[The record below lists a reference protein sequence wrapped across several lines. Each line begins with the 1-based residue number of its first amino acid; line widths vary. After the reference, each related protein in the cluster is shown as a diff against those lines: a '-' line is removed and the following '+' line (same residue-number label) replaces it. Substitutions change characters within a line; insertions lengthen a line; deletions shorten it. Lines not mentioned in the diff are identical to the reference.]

1 MFLYRGWQQTG
12 SMPIAGAG
20 PTEATTMEAQ
30 MTTTTDTNS
39 DTTATMK
46 AAVFV
51 EPEHMEVRD
60 VPRPKIEK
68 PTDAIVRVLKACV
81 CGSDLWWF
89 RGINEREHGSLVGH
103 EAIGIVDEVGSGVHD
118 MKPGDFV
125 IVPFTHACSH
135 CVACEKGYDG
145 NCSNMEPGGNAG
157 YQAEYLRATW
167 ADTALVKIPGS
178 PADYSDERIASLLA
192 LSDVMATGYHAA
204 WSARIEPGD
213 TVVVYGAG
221 AVGLCAVIGAKLLGA
236 GRIIAMSRHEDRAK
250 LAREFGA
257 TDIVPERGDE
267 AVARIMEMTNGAGAD
282 RVLECVGSEQSI
294 ESALRSGRPGA
305 YVSRVG
311 VPHTSNIDVNA
322 PFWRNVTLT
331 GGIASVATH
340 DKSTLLKAVLDGRID
355 PGKVFTA
362 RFDLDHVQDAYKA
375 MDERR
380 AIKSMIDIAEA

>member
-1 MFLYRGWQQTG
+1 MAEN
-12 SMPIAGAG
+12 M
-20 PTEATTMEAQ
+20 
-30 MTTTTDTNS
+30 
-39 DTTATMK
+39 MK

-51 EPEHMEVRD
+51 EPEHVGVREVER
-60 VPRPKIEK
+60 PRIEK

-89 RGINEREHGSLVGH
+89 RGISERPHNTLVGH
-103 EAIGIVDEVGSGVHD
+103 EAIGIIDEVGADVHD

-125 IVPFTHACSH
+125 IVPFTHCCGH
-135 CVACEKGYDG
+135 CEACEKGYDG
-145 NCSNMEPGGNAG
+145 NCFNMEPGGNAG
-157 YQAEYLRATW
+157 YQAEYMRATW
-167 ADTALVKIPGS
+167 AGTALIKIPGT
-178 PADYSDERIASLLA
+178 PADYTDEQIASLLA

-204 WSARIEPGD
+204 WSSRIEPGD
-213 TVVVYGAG
+213 TVVIYGDG

-236 GRIIAMSRHEDRAK
+236 GRIIMMSRHEDRAA

-294 ESALRSGRPGA
+294 DSAVRSGRPGA

-311 VPHTSNIDVNA
+311 VPHDNSIDVNA
-322 PFWRNVTLT
+322 LFWRNVSLT

-340 DKSTLLKAVLDGRID
+340 DKSTLLKAVLDGEIN

-362 RFDLDHVQDAYKA
+362 SFDLDHVQQAYEA
-375 MDERR
+375 MDGRR